1 MDSLKHLVAKKLGDE
16 RTKREYDL
24 RAMNRVSEGE
34 YESRMIIWD
43 SLSANSIS
51 DVKAFVDSMFNKLQK
66 QIETTN
72 RDLTVTYSEFVVM
85 ANEEVNYI
93 KVHVADKNV
102 QRLWYLLVTLMVAG
116 VIAIS
121 I

>member
-1 MDSLKHLVAKKLGDE
+1 
-16 RTKREYDL
+16 
-24 RAMNRVSEGE
+24 MNRVSEGE